1 MEQRSRIREFI
12 GTLLASRRRVL
23 LTALAALALLDL
35 GRSIFAH
42 LGYAIPV
49 EQWQPDPKRYADIAW
64 PPGVDLPANAP
75 PGEAIYRR
83 RCAVCH
89 GPDGRGNGPA
99 APSLIPRPRD
109 FTTGLYKYKTTPADE
124 PPSEEDLLHTVS
136 QGLRASAMP
145 YFHDLLSA
153 ADLREV
159 VGYIKHFSSAFDSAA
174 VQPLVVPKRVA
185 PSADSID
192 RGARLFK
199 TRGCDGCHAANGRG
213 GMALADQ
220 KGYPVIVRDLTAP
233 WTFRGGSD
241 PEQIW
246 LRLTT
251 GLSGGPMPS
260 FAATTTAE
268 ERWDLVNYVL
278 SIARTPAW
286 EAGGTLDGPGQQ
298 ADLTRR
304 GAYLVHA
311 QVCGLCHTMIN
322 RTGIYRAD
330 DYYLAGGMRVVAY
343 PHGVFVSR
351 NLTSDRETGLGN
363 RSEQDIIAALRT
375 GRSEGRVLIF
385 FDMPWIYLH
394 SLSDAD
400 ASAIAR
406 FLKSLPP
413 VHNHIPAPLRY
424 GIVETLLGKIGRP
437 LPALP
442 VTVLTYADQ
451 RFGQENGRSRDWPQ
465 TWLINAQWFVLVAGV
480 IASSSP
486 DGASP
491 VRSGGGAAA
500 LPPRSVSPWLS
511 LPAMCSMNFLC

>member
-1 MEQRSRIREFI
+1 
-12 GTLLASRRRVL
+12 
-23 LTALAALALLDL
+23 
-35 GRSIFAH
+35 
-42 LGYAIPV
+42 
-49 EQWQPDPKRYADIAW
+49 
-64 PPGVDLPANAP
+64 
-75 PGEAIYRR
+75 
-83 RCAVCH
+83 
-89 GPDGRGNGPA
+89 
-99 APSLIPRPRD
+99 
-109 FTTGLYKYKTTPADE
+109 
-124 PPSEEDLLHTVS
+124 
-136 QGLRASAMP
+136 
-145 YFHDLLSA
+145 
-153 ADLREV
+153 
-159 VGYIKHFSSAFDSAA
+159 
-174 VQPLVVPKRVA
+174 
-185 PSADSID
+185 
-192 RGARLFK
+192 
-199 TRGCDGCHAANGRG
+199 
-213 GMALADQ
+213 MALADQ

-480 IASSSP
+480 IAFFFAGRREP
-486 DGASP
+486 GAKRRWG
-491 VRSGGGAAA
+491 RSLAAA
-500 LPPRSVSPWLS
+500 LGLALVVLAGYVFYELPLLTLIPPERIVAGATAGIPPLSPEAQKTPEQAALAKRGQYLFTVASCALCHTNDGRGGLKISWQPMGTVWTRNITPDPETGIGKWSDLEIARAIRSGLS
-511 LPAMCSMNFLC
+511 RDGYALHWQGMTWDHASNWDEEDIRALVAYLRSIPPIRYQVPADRAPAKDDCETYTFWISQSRVAGCR